1 MYTGAVIR
9 GIVFDVGATLIW
21 GNGHQFER
29 AKAWRAALLL
39 REHGLVRDAPAFADR
54 LVSLRKRSPKEGAD
68 YRQTGTTRSHLE
80 QVLGDFGVAA
90 DEALLDWLELEYTGV
105 EAAGARAIPG
115 MPQLVR
121 SLAGRVKLGVASN
134 TRSHALTQQII
145 ARLGLETLIDPLVTS
160 VSAGYRKPSPHVFR
174 AVLDSWDVE
183 PGEVVMVGD
192 SRRKDVAGAQATGM
206 KGVWFRA
213 EVLTAGGSQQEWL
226 PEPVTPAAVADDA
239 ASLLRVLH
247 ELGLAH

>member
-1 MYTGAVIR
+1 A
-9 GIVFDVGATLIW
+9 LIA
-21 GNGHQFER
+21 GVMR
-29 AKAWRAALLL
+29 A
-39 REHGLVRDAPAFADR
+39 D
-54 LVSLRKRSPKEGAD
+54 
-68 YRQTGTTRSHLE
+68 
-80 QVLGDFGVAA
+80 
-90 DEALLDWLELEYTGV
+90 TGV
-105 EAAGARAIPG
+105 KAAGARAIPG

-121 SLAGRVKLGVASN
+121 GLAGRVKLGVASN

-192 SRRKDVAGAQATGM
+192 SRRKDVAGAQAAGM